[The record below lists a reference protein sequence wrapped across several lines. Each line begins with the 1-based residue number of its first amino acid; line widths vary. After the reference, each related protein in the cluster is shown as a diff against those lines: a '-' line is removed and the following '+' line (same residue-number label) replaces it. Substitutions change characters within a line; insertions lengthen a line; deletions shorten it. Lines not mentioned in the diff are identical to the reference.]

1 MAPSD
6 ETSTEYDATQHT
18 TNPGQPVTA
27 ESALGGGA
35 GEVDG
40 VPFSAPEFAP
50 QAAAPQPAARDDS
63 AGGGEAILA
72 AMVFGFAVSRFT
84 GQPLTPAEKARFVED
99 LTPVLKKH
107 NVPAMLPPEETQL
120 VSTVVEIVAPRVAA
134 MGATDDQS
142 LPGETRERQERSTP
156 QGGLPRKPGTIRMP
170 SLA

>member
-1 MAPSD
+1 MAPND
-6 ETSTEYDATQHT
+6 ETSTEYDANQYTASPDQS
-18 TNPGQPVTA
+18 GIA
-27 ESALGGGA
+27 ESVPAGGA

-50 QAAAPQPAARDDS
+50 QAAAPQPTARDDG

-156 QGGLPRKPGTIRMP
+156 QSGLPRKPGAIRMP